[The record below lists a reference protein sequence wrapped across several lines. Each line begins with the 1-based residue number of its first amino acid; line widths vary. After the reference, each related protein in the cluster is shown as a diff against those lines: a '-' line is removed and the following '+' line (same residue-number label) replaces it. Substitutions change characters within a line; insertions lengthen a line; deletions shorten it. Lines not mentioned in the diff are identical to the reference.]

1 MQMYN
6 LFREEIMWNFLGGI
20 FKDAITKKDPTTQ
33 KDIFEAANLGWLRP
47 IATFL
52 DNILIPF
59 IIIVLVAGAIW
70 IVLLGIKLARA
81 EDTTKAD
88 EAKKKLINVAISIV
102 AVIVFIFLL
111 AFVAS
116 NIPTWIK
123 GSNPFSPAS
132 V

>member
-1 MQMYN
+1 
-6 LFREEIMWNFLGGI
+6 MWNFLGGI
-20 FKDAITKKDPTTQ
+20 FKNAIDKKVGTTN
-33 KDIFEAANLGWLRP
+33 KDVFEAANLGWLKP

-59 IIIVLVAGAIW
+59 IIVVLVAGAIW
-70 IVLLGIKLARA
+70 IVLLGIKLAKA

-116 NIPTWIK
+116 NMATWLVPSSQI
-123 GSNPFSPAS
+123 FTA
-132 V
+132 

>member
-1 MQMYN
+1 
-6 LFREEIMWNFLGGI
+6 MWNFLSGI
-20 FKDAITKKDPTTQ
+20 FKEAITKKDPTTS
-33 KDIFEAANLGWLRP
+33 KDIFETTHLEWLRP
-47 IATFL
+47 IALFL
-52 DNILIPF
+52 DDILIPF

-81 EDTTKAD
+81 EDTGKAD

-116 NIPTWIK
+116 NIPTWIQ
-123 GSNPFSPAS
+123 GSNPFSTTPA
-132 V
+132 